1 MRDREAEALQLCV
14 QDAEV
19 LDALRAWVRSHSG
32 IVFGSEQ
39 EELFGDR
46 IDSLCRELRTSP
58 ERLLAR
64 VRDGDHAWSL
74 KTLEA
79 ASTNYTFFFREPEIF
94 EYLRGNVF
102 PKLSRSSEL
111 RIWSAASSSGD
122 EAYSLAIACR
132 EYFGETALARVRILG
147 TDISEK
153 QLRRA
158 ESAEYPS
165 DQIGGISPQR
175 LSAYFSALGAQRV
188 RVNPAIRQMC
198 TFRRLNL
205 TQSPWPFAQKFH
217 VIFLRNVLYYFE
229 PSTRTRVLQSC
240 YDAVEPGGYLF
251 TSLTEPMI
259 DVRTSWSQVRPA
271 VFQRVAR

>member
-1 MRDREAEALQLCV
+1 MRDREAEALQLSV

-19 LDALRAWVRSHSG
+19 LDALRAWVRSHCG
-32 IVFGSEQ
+32 IVFAPDQ

-46 IDSLCRELRTSP
+46 IDNLCRALRTSP
-58 ERLLAR
+58 ERLLLR

-74 KTLEA
+74 KLVEA

-94 EYLRGNVF
+94 DYLRESVF
-102 PKLSRSSEL
+102 PVFARTPEL
-111 RIWSAASSSGD
+111 RVWSAACSSGD
-122 EAYSLAIACR
+122 EAYSVAIASR
-132 EYFGETALARVRILG
+132 EYFGEAALARVRILG

-153 QLRRA
+153 QLRLA

-175 LSAYFSALGAQRV
+175 LSAYFSALGGQRV
-188 RVNPAIRQMC
+188 RVNPGLRQMC

-205 TQSPWPFAQKFH
+205 THSPLPFAQKFH

-229 PSTRTRVLQSC
+229 PAMRQRVLQAC
-240 YDAVEPGGYLF
+240 YDAIEPGGYLF

-259 DVRTSWSQVRPA
+259 DQRTRFTQLRPA
-271 VFQRVAR
+271 IFQRAQR